1 MLKTG
6 EQPTEKILITPT
18 TKQDLNTLKQPGE
31 RYGDVVARLVR
42 DQKQQDYIA
51 QILRVAKE
59 GDFVRMDSDEEY
71 VAIRNEVK
79 RSAPRNKAAST
90 GIHK

>member
-1 MLKTG
+1 
-6 EQPTEKILITPT
+6 
-18 TKQDLNTLKQPGE
+18 
-31 RYGDVVARLVR
+31 
-42 DQKQQDYIA
+42 
-51 QILRVAKE
+51 LRVAKE

-90 GIHK
+90 GIHQ